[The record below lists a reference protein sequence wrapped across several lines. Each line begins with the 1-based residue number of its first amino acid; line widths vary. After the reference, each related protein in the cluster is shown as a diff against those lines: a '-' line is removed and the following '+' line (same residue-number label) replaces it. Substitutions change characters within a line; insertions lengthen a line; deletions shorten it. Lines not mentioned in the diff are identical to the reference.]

1 MLDVNNYVTTQN
13 SQTATSSCD
22 NNQYTVMP
30 GTTDQTYRI
39 ANRLDTE
46 PYEFFITYL

>member
-1 MLDVNNYVTTQN
+1 MLDVNNYVSTKN
-13 SQTATSSCD
+13 AQTATSSCD
-22 NNQYTVMP
+22 DNKYTVMP

-46 PYEFFITYL
+46 AYEFFITYL